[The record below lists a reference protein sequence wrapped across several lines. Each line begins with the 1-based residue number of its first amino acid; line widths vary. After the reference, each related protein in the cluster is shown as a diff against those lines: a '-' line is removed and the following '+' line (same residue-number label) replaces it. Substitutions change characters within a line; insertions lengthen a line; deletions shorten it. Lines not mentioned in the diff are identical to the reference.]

1 MALENVPNEAT
12 QISPTEWTSRTAE
25 IRDGLDE
32 TRLPD
37 SALIATLGSFRFR
50 DDQQR
55 LWSYTGATWWVWD
68 SQQWTEM
75 TPPPA
80 LSLDAFKYSA
90 TAKFARTSP
99 MIDAVEAGAG
109 DSAADSGSAYG
120 AAVADGGAADDASS
134 SGATSYETSSD
145 LGARDATAAA
155 EVASLATV
163 AASEADA
170 ASDQAAAEATATTD
184 AAAMT
189 DSWTQPANA
198 DAA

>member
-55 LWSYTGATWWVWD
+55 LWSYTVATWWVWD

-90 TAKFARTSP
+90 TAKFARATPSYESA
-99 MIDAVEAGAG
+99 IASSAGAG
-109 DSAADSGSAYG
+109 TAAGSDGQTTGETQAADEQAI
-120 AAVADGGAADDASS
+120 
-134 SGATSYETSSD
+134 SD
-145 LGARDATAAA
+145 
-155 EVASLATV
+155 V
-163 AASEADA
+163 
-170 ASDQAAAEATATTD
+170 SDVSD
-184 AAAMT
+184 VS
-189 DSWTQPANA
+189 D
-198 DAA
+198 